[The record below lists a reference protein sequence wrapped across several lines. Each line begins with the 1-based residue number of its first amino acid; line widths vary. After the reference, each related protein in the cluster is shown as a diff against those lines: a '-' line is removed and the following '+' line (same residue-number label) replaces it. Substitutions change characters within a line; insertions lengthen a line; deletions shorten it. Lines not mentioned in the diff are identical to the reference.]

1 MNALLNQLP
10 DPQIAISIILSQ
22 SGNQPVFRELPL
34 TGTRPAS
41 MTERE
46 LEQAYEEPERWDGM
60 S

>member
-10 DPQIAISIILSQ
+10 DPRIPLSIILQ
-22 SGNQPVFRELPL
+22 QTGNQPVFRELPL
-34 TGTRPAS
+34 AGTRPS
-41 MTERE
+41 SLTEGE

>member
-10 DPQIAISIILSQ
+10 DPRIPISIILLQ
-22 SGNQPVFRELPL
+22 TGNEPVFRELPS
-34 TGTRPAS
+34 TATRPAS